1 MDVYSSPINRSRR
14 LVDYVAYPQTLVLM
28 SDQTLASW
36 TGKTVI
42 KCMVRLYF
50 NVLRSWGDA

>member
-36 TGKTVI
+36 TGKTNKIYGAVI
-42 KCMVRLYF
+42 F
-50 NVLRSWGDA
+50 

>member
-1 MDVYSSPINRSRR
+1 MDVYSSQINRSRR

-28 SDQTLASW
+28 SDQTLASL

-42 KCMVRLYF
+42 KYMVRLYF